1 MDSETTN
8 CLKIVLV
15 IVLAYITFFWVI
27 YPRMTPQSTPETE
40 NFAEESKVQ
49 NVENNKVSP
58 ETQAPPASP
67 ASPAMN
73 PMDNMD
79 ITMAPISD
87 DISGVDEVPDNYYL
101 LDDGANGMMS
111 IRNNLCSP
119 SCCSDQYPTSFKLR
133 PDENVCASKGN
144 FVPSSYMCNNS
155 YQDSGC
161 LCMTK
166 EQSNFL
172 STRGGNGGELF

>member
-1 MDSETTN
+1 MDSNTTN

-15 IVLAYITFFWVI
+15 IVLAYITYFWVI
-27 YPRMTPQSTPETE
+27 NPRVTSSSATE
-40 NFAEESKVQ
+40 SFAAEEAEMPAMEQVA
-49 NVENNKVSP
+49 P
-58 ETQAPPASP
+58 ETQTVS
-67 ASPAMN
+67 SGPAMV
-73 PMDNMD
+73 PHDD
-79 ITMAPISD
+79 QDVAMAPVSD
-87 DISGVDEVPDNYYL
+87 EILGVEEVPDNYYL

-111 IRNNLCSP
+111 VRNNLCSQ

-133 PDENVCASKGN
+133 RDENVYANKGN
-144 FVPSSYMCNNS
+144 FVPSSYVCNNA

-172 STRGGNGGELF
+172 ATRGGNGGELF